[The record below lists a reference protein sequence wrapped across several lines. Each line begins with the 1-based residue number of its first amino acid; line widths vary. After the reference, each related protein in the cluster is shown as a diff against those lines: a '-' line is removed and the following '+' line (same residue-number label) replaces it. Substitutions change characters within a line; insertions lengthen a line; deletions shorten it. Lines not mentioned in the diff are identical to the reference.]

1 MLKDKALTSLS
12 VGDVLLERGFP
23 DDAASR
29 CYYAMYRAA
38 VHALTELGFR
48 PGSVRSGAVEWDHSM
63 VENNVSACRRNPKH
77 RLLYMQMRRL
87 RVLAD
92 YGRDSV
98 PRIDIASHRE
108 SIHQFVRELAT

>member
-1 MLKDKALTSLS
+1 MLKDKALTSLA
-12 VGDVLLERGFP
+12 VGDLLLERGFP

-29 CYYAMYRAA
+29 YYYAMYRAA
-38 VHALTELGFR
+38 VHALTAKGHR
-48 PGSVRSGAVEWDHSM
+48 PERLRSGAVDWDHSM
-63 VENNVSACRRNPKH
+63 VENNVSMCRRNPKH

-98 PRIDIASHRE
+98 SRGDITARRE
-108 SIHQFVRELAT
+108 AIHELVKELVS